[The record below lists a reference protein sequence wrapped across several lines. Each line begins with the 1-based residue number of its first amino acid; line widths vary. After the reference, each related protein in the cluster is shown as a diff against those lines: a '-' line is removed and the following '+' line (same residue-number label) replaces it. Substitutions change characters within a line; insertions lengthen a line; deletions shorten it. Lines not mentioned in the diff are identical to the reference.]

1 MLPDRT
7 RIAVEN
13 VPAREKWREVAGIG
27 RYCNLRVVGIVKQF
41 HGDLVGTVCHCGG
54 ERLLGATEA
63 RAFVATLPMWCRIT
77 TVPDLSG

>member
-7 RIAVEN
+7 RIVVEN

-27 RYCNLRVVGIVKQF
+27 RYCNLRVVGIVKQL

-54 ERLLGATEA
+54 ERLLGATEPVL
-63 RAFVATLPMWCRIT
+63 RRDPPEV
-77 TVPDLSG
+77 VPDHDEYRI